1 MGAWGPI
8 PARAGLEAVGWQPVV
23 QGLGIA
29 TIGAV
34 MVGAVTIALSCAF
47 IGRWSVAA
55 AAIVVSARAG
65 VLFKQ
70 KFRPFI
76 DRLDPGGAANAAS
89 APECEGA

>member
-8 PARAGLEAVGWQPVV
+8 PARAGLEPVGWQPVV

-34 MVGAVTIALSCAF
+34 MVGAATIALSCTF

-55 AAIVVSARAG
+55 AAILVSAGAG

-70 KFRPFI
+70 QFRPFI
-76 DRLDPGGAANAAS
+76 DQLDQRGGSSRRSAAINA
-89 APECEGA
+89 G